1 MRESDVLR
9 RIFYNEL
16 SGAVDAET
24 VVAGVEETVAGA
36 LTRILSRIRT
46 FIQSSSRPL
55 RQIELQSG
63 PEIKHFQQATKDWG
77 EEDVLAKFVNL
88 EIRNSLKSLHCRDFA
103 VFVATRSKH
112 KSKFE
117 QKSGKVSLLYQPHCD
132 NYSINSVN
140 LSPGLQHNS

>member
-1 MRESDVLR
+1 MLR

-63 PEIKHFQQATKDWG
+63 PEIKHFQQATKD
-77 EEDVLAKFVNL
+77 
-88 EIRNSLKSLHCRDFA
+88 
-103 VFVATRSKH
+103 
-112 KSKFE
+112 
-117 QKSGKVSLLYQPHCD
+117 
-132 NYSINSVN
+132 
-140 LSPGLQHNS
+140 